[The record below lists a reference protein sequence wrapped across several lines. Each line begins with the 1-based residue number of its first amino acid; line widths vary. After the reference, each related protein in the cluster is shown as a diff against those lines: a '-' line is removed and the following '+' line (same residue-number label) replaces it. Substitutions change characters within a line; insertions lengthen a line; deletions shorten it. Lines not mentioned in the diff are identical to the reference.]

1 MSEIIH
7 SGGSFGSWLGNL
19 GRTPLKNI
27 ARYPLSRD
35 NLPVL
40 VSKSISNA
48 ISNFE
53 RKISGKGA
61 VGAQK
66 GFTLLTSNKDMND
79 FIKIIKSLEDSCLFI
94 DEVTETVKLEIR
106 RQEDGFLEALLPPL
120 AVSLAQPVFF
130 SVVKDKS
137 RRGVRRSGYIDEK
150 RIYR

>member
-1 MSEIIH
+1 
-7 SGGSFGSWLGNL
+7 
-19 GRTPLKNI
+19 
-27 ARYPLSRD
+27 
-35 NLPVL
+35 
-40 VSKSISNA
+40 
-48 ISNFE
+48 
-53 RKISGKGA
+53 
-61 VGAQK
+61 
-66 GFTLLTSNKDMND
+66 MND

-150 RIYR
+150 RIYRWKVLVPLHPLNNTEITNYFEYEPRFNGVFLKNQFT